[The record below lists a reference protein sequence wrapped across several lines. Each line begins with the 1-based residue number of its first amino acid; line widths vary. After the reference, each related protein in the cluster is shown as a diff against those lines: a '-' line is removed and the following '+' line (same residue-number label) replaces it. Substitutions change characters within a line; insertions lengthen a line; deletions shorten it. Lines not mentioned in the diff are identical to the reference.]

1 MEPHV
6 YKKIFRARFRGGL
19 VNLNGIILKLIDIV
33 EDDNQTPPYTLN
45 FEMVNPMNL
54 SYTRPALIANLEDEV
69 ESLNDVLQTPYYSVV
84 NIINSQKIYL
94 GDDLADEYR
103 RIFQGIKQL
112 KTDVYENEEDQ
123 SVYTII
129 NVEHKGISVRLDEG
143 DYSVAVDLVNKVKFL
158 DAYEV
163 DSKTNELVNPLTFDD
178 ADSVYSYYI
187 NDVVEDP
194 NYNEI
199 FQDNSP
205 IFVYPGFMYLQVFTT
220 FEN

>member
-1 MEPHV
+1 MEPNI
-6 YKKIFRARFRGGL
+6 YKRVFNIKYKG
-19 VNLNGIILKLIDIV
+19 GIIDVEGIKVKLIDIT

-54 SYTRPALIANLEDEV
+54 SYTRLALIANIENELD
-69 ESLNDVLQTPYYSVV
+69 SLNNMTQTPYYSVV
-84 NIINSQKIYL
+84 NVVNSQKIYL

-112 KTDVYENEEDQ
+112 KTDVYDNENDD

-129 NVEHKGISVRLDEG
+129 NVEHKGISVSADNNLND
-143 DYSVAVDLVNKVKFL
+143 SVDLVNTVKFL

-163 DSKTNELVNPLTFDD
+163 DSKTNELVNPLTFDE

-187 NDVVEDP
+187 DDVVEDP

-199 FQDNSP
+199 FQYNSP
-205 IFVYPGFMYLQVFTT
+205 IFVDPDFMYLQVFTK
-220 FEN
+220 FEK

>member
-1 MEPHV
+1 MEPNI
-6 YKKIFRARFRGGL
+6 YKRVFNIKYKG
-19 VNLNGIILKLIDIV
+19 GIIDVEGIKVKLIDIT

-54 SYTRPALIANLEDEV
+54 SYTRLALIANIEDELD
-69 ESLNDVLQTPYYSVV
+69 SLNNMTQTPYYSVV
-84 NIINSQKIYL
+84 NVVNSQKIYL

-112 KTDVYENEEDQ
+112 KTDVYDNENDD

-129 NVEHKGISVRLDEG
+129 NVEHKGISV
-143 DYSVAVDLVNKVKFL
+143 SVDNNLNDSVDLVNTVKFL

-163 DSKTNELVNPLTFDD
+163 DSKTNELVNPLTFDE

-187 NDVVEDP
+187 DDVIEDP

-199 FQDNSP
+199 FQYNSP
-205 IFVYPGFMYLQVFTT
+205 IFVDPDFMYLQVFTK
-220 FEN
+220 FEK

>member
-1 MEPHV
+1 MEPNI
-6 YKKIFRARFRGGL
+6 YKRVFNIKYKG
-19 VNLNGIILKLIDIV
+19 GIIDVEGIKVKLIDIT

-54 SYTRPALIANLEDEV
+54 SYTRPALIANIENEL
-69 ESLNDVLQTPYYSVV
+69 ESLNNVTQTPYYSVV
-84 NIINSQKIYL
+84 NIVNSQKIYL

-112 KTDVYENEEDQ
+112 KTDVYENENDE
-123 SVYTII
+123 SVYTLI

-143 DYSVAVDLVNKVKFL
+143 DYSVDLVNKVKFL

-163 DSKTNELVNPLTFDD
+163 DSKTNELVIPLTFDD
-178 ADSVYSYYI
+178 AYSVYSYYVD
-187 NDVVEDP
+187 DVVEDP

-205 IFVYPGFMYLQVFTT
+205 IFVDPDFMYLQVFTT
-220 FEN
+220 FEK

>member
-1 MEPHV
+1 MEPEL
-6 YKKIFRARFRGGL
+6 YKKIFRKRYRGGL
-19 VNLNGIILKLIDIV
+19 VNVNGITLKLIDIV
-33 EDDNQTPPYTLN
+33 EDDNLTPPYTLN
-45 FEMVNPMNL
+45 FEMVNPMGL
-54 SYTRPALIANLEDEV
+54 SYTRPALVSTLEDEID
-69 ESLNDVLQTPYYSVV
+69 SLNIALQTPYYSVV
-84 NIINSQKIYL
+84 DIVNSQKIYL

-112 KTDVYENEEDQ
+112 KTDVYDNEEDQ

-143 DYSVAVDLVNKVKFL
+143 DYSVDLVNKVKFL

-178 ADSVYSYYI
+178 AYSIYSYYI
-187 NDVVEDP
+187 DDVVEDA

-220 FEN
+220 FEK

>member
-1 MEPHV
+1 MEPNI
-6 YKKIFRARFRGGL
+6 YKRVFNIKYKG
-19 VNLNGIILKLIDIV
+19 GIIDVEGIKVKLINIT

-54 SYTRPALIANLEDEV
+54 SYTRPALIANIENEL
-69 ESLNDVLQTPYYSVV
+69 ESLNNVTQTPYYSVV
-84 NIINSQKIYL
+84 NIVNSQKIYL

-112 KTDVYENEEDQ
+112 KTDVYENENDE
-123 SVYTII
+123 SVYTLI

-143 DYSVAVDLVNKVKFL
+143 DYSVDLVNKVKFL

-163 DSKTNELVNPLTFDD
+163 DSKTNELVIPLTFDD
-178 ADSVYSYYI
+178 AYSVYSYYVD
-187 NDVVEDP
+187 DVVEDP

-205 IFVYPGFMYLQVFTT
+205 IFVDPDFMYLQVFTT
-220 FEN
+220 FEK

>member
-1 MEPHV
+1 MEPDL
-6 YKKIFRARFRGGL
+6 YKRVFKVRFKGGIL
-19 VNLNGIILKLIDIV
+19 DVEGIKVKLIDIT

-45 FEMVNPMNL
+45 FEMVNPMDL
-54 SYTRPALIANLEDEV
+54 SYTRLALVANLENEL
-69 ESLNDVLQTPYYSVV
+69 EGFNDMTETPYYSVV
-84 NIINSQKIYL
+84 NIVNSQKIYL

-112 KTDVYENEEDQ
+112 KTDVYVNENDE

-129 NVEHKGISVRLDEG
+129 NVEHKGISV
-143 DYSVAVDLVNKVKFL
+143 SVDNNLNDSVDLVNKVKFL

-163 DSKTNELVNPLTFDD
+163 DSKTNELVNPLTFDE
-178 ADSVYSYYI
+178 ADSVYSYYVD
-187 NDVVEDP
+187 DVVDDP

-199 FQDNSP
+199 FQYNSP
-205 IFVYPGFMYLQVFTT
+205 IFVDPDFMYLQVFTS

>member
-1 MEPHV
+1 MEPNI
-6 YKKIFRARFRGGL
+6 YKRVFNIKYKG
-19 VNLNGIILKLIDIV
+19 GIIDVEGIKVKLIDIT

-54 SYTRPALIANLEDEV
+54 SYTRLALIANIENELD
-69 ESLNDVLQTPYYSVV
+69 SLNNMTQTPYYSVV
-84 NIINSQKIYL
+84 NVVNSQKIYL
-94 GDDLADEYR
+94 GDDLAEEYR

-112 KTDVYENEEDQ
+112 KTDVYDNENDD

-143 DYSVAVDLVNKVKFL
+143 DYSVDLVNKVKFL

-163 DSKTNELVNPLTFDD
+163 DSKTNELVNPLTIDE

-187 NDVVEDP
+187 DDVVEDP
-194 NYNEI
+194 NYSEI
-199 FQDNSP
+199 FQYNSP
-205 IFVYPGFMYLQVFTT
+205 IFVDPDFMYLQVFTK
-220 FEN
+220 FEK

>member
-1 MEPHV
+1 MEPNI
-6 YKKIFRARFRGGL
+6 YKRVFNIKYKG
-19 VNLNGIILKLIDIV
+19 GIIDVEGIKVKLINIT

-54 SYTRPALIANLEDEV
+54 SYTRPALIANIENEL
-69 ESLNDVLQTPYYSVV
+69 ESLNNVTQTPYYSVV
-84 NIINSQKIYL
+84 NIVNSQKIYL

-112 KTDVYENEEDQ
+112 KTDVYENENDE
-123 SVYTII
+123 SVYTLI

-143 DYSVAVDLVNKVKFL
+143 DYSVDLINKVKFL

-163 DSKTNELVNPLTFDD
+163 DSKTNELVIPLTFDD
-178 ADSVYSYYI
+178 AYSVYSYYVD
-187 NDVVEDP
+187 DVVEDP

-205 IFVYPGFMYLQVFTT
+205 IFVDPDFMYLQVFTT
-220 FEN
+220 FEK